1 MPIFAL
7 FLALILSPYL
17 ALAQTVAK
25 PIADVTVTG
34 TATLI
39 KARTDDRVTL
49 SCTNTHASVHVRWGN
64 STVTA
69 AVGQRIPAGSAIEIS
84 SRGAIY
90 MISEG
95 ANVTVSC
102 TEELK

>member
-39 KARTDDRVTL
+39 KAKTDDRKAL
-49 SCTNTHASVHVRWGN
+49 SCTNTSSSVHVRWGN
-64 STVTA
+64 SSVTA
-69 AVGQRIPAGSAIEIS
+69 ASGQRLSAGSAIEIVS
-84 SRGAIY
+84 KGAIY

-102 TEELK
+102 TEELQ